1 MMNDAGFSLHLY
13 RIHCMALKVNPMEPA
28 DRDAVLG
35 LQDHIIL
42 TDTADLTVHTKKDI
56 TGDTT
61 KIVDM
66 RNMIAVQ
73 DRDHQIVANTEER
86 IIDAKKNIMMNVTNI
101 ENLKAE
107 ENDRLGKKPEGK
119 EVLKKNAI
127 KKEDL
132 DIKIL
137 GE

>member
-1 MMNDAGFSLHLY
+1 
-13 RIHCMALKVNPMEPA
+13 MALKVNPMEPA

-73 DRDHQIVANTEER
+73 DRDHPIVANTEER

-119 EVLKKNAI
+119 EVLKKNEI

-137 GE
+137 GETN

>member
-1 MMNDAGFSLHLY
+1 MFTIFY
-13 RIHCMALKVNPMEPA
+13 A
-28 DRDAVLG
+28 DTFVYF
-35 LQDHIIL
+35 
-42 TDTADLTVHTKKDI
+42 T
-56 TGDTT
+56 DTT

-73 DRDHQIVANTEER
+73 DRDHLQIVANTEER

-101 ENLKAE
+101 EVICLEFSCLFTIFMLTHLFTFQNLKVE